1 MYGTFLILCNYCAT
15 MEVSSI
21 DEELTHQSSGQT
33 VDKIRVSRLKP

>member
-1 MYGTFLILCNYCAT
+1 M
-15 MEVSSI
+15 